1 MSILRKEDIDGKAM
15 FTTLLSKGVMN
26 ELREVISSTI
36 HLYEED
42 STDDDNAFFSQV
54 MREHS

>member
-1 MSILRKEDIDGKAM
+1 MSIPKKEDIDGKAM

-26 ELREVISSTI
+26 ELREVISSTV

-42 STDDDNAFFSQV
+42 STDDAKAFFSHV
-54 MREHS
+54 VREHS